1 MDGFK
6 FIHPFTSIVTGP
18 TSCGKTQFVARV
30 LQNASTKMS
39 PPPEKIIWLYKR
51 WQPLYDEIRNSVVPE
66 VEFIRGI
73 PPTIDQDTFIDPS
86 VKNLLILDD
95 LMSTCAKD
103 SRINELFTE
112 GSHHRN
118 LSVMSISQNLFH
130 NRDPTQRRN
139 THYLVLFNNP
149 VDKQP
154 VMTLSRQM
162 YPENPQHLMKTF
174 KEATLKSYGYLVVDL
189 KPFTE
194 ETQRLVTN
202 ILPIIDDVMKG
213 KTKLEEKS
221 SDKSDRHTE
230 DEHTDENEY
239 LRSLYD
245 MAIENNKEKRR
256 SKMKRYKTLS
266 KGERRKKVKEQMKKN
281 YLIEFLNLYGEN
293 ILNTLKLQ
301 DNNIH
306 MKIMKNINNMLSRG
320 FSKRDSVR
328 ASLTLYKDQFERQFQ
343 YD

>member
-1 MDGFK
+1 MDSFK
-6 FIHPFTSIVTGP
+6 FIHPFTCMVSGP
-18 TSCGKTQFVARV
+18 TCCGKTQFVTRV
-30 LQNASTKMS
+30 LQNCYTKIS

-51 WQPLYDEIRNSVVPE
+51 WQPLYDVIHNSVVPE
-66 VEFIRGI
+66 VEFIQGI

-118 LSVMSISQNLFH
+118 LSVMSINQNLFH

-154 VMTLSRQM
+154 VMTLSRQI
-162 YPENPQHLMKTF
+162 YPENPQHLMKHY
-174 KEATLKSYGYLVVDL
+174 KEATLKNYGYLLVDL

-194 ETQRLVTN
+194 ETKRLVTN
-202 ILPIIDDVMKG
+202 ILANDVMTG
-213 KTKLEEKS
+213 KMKVEEKLS
-221 SDKSDRHTE
+221 VNSDTKHNHTG
-230 DEHTDENEY
+230 ENQY
-239 LRSLYD
+239 MKRMYD
-245 MAIENNKEKRR
+245 MAIENNEEKRR
-256 SKMKRYKTLS
+256 SKMKKYQSLRKD
-266 KGERRKKVKEQMKKN
+266 EREKKVKEKMKKN

-293 ILNTLKLQ
+293 ILNTLKMQ
-301 DNNIH
+301 DDEIH
-306 MKIMKNINNMLSRG
+306 SKIMQNINNMLSRG
-320 FSKRDSVR
+320 FCKRDSVR
-328 ASLTLYKDQFERQFQ
+328 ASLTLYKDQLERRFQ